1 MHYVTISFT
10 HKNTPL
16 ETREKLAF
24 NNEDKLK
31 SFYTDLNNLETIHE
45 SVIVSTCN
53 RVEFVISTKDI
64 KIDIVILKM
73 LHDLSGVDLELLKSS
88 ADIYTDGS
96 AIAHLFSVVSS
107 LDSIVL
113 GETQIVGQVKD
124 AFKFSFDNKFC
135 GQKIARVMHHAFRCA
150 AEVRNSTNISKNPIS
165 ISSVAVSKA
174 KEIFDGNLGGYS
186 AVIVGAGEMATLAAK
201 HLATAGVNLIIVNRN
216 MEKSYK
222 LAEQIENVT
231 VVVEPFSMLE
241 QLINSYRIV
250 FSATSAPEPV
260 IRSDMKKETSF
271 ERHWFDIAVPRDI
284 EECDCPNVNVYSVD
298 DLQDIMNQNIEMRE
312 KNSKV
317 AFEIVQR
324 FTEEFYVW
332 LQTLSVDPLIKEIRQ
347 MARECSQREVQK
359 AVKKGYID
367 KSMQEQIEKIL
378 HQSFNMFLHE
388 PTKVLKNIA
397 GQPQSD
403 TLVQSIQMFFGL
415 NSKQKKLI
423 NTYKCDYQI
432 EKDIKQKDQN

>member
-16 ETREKLAF
+16 DIREKLAF
-24 NNEDKLK
+24 NNEDKLL
-31 SFYTDLNNLETIHE
+31 SFYKILNAIETVNE

-53 RVEFVISTKDI
+53 RVEFVISTKNI
-64 KIDIVILKM
+64 KISELVLMM
-73 LHDLSGVDLELLKSS
+73 LYELSNVDLKILEES
-88 ADIYTDGS
+88 ADIYTDS
-96 AIAHLFSVVSS
+96 VAIEHLFSVVSS

-124 AFKFSFDNKFC
+124 AFKFSFDHKFC

-165 ISSVAVSKA
+165 ISSVAVAKA
-174 KEIFDGNLGGYS
+174 KEIFGGNLGGYS

-241 QLINSYRIV
+241 KLINSYRIV
-250 FSATSAPEPV
+250 FSATSAPEP
-260 IRSDMKKETSF
+260 IIKANMKKETTF
-271 ERHWFDIAVPRDI
+271 VRHWFDIAVPRDI
-284 EECDCPNVNVYSVD
+284 EDCDCEGVNIYSVD

-312 KNSKV
+312 KNSKI
-317 AFEIVQR
+317 AFKIVKK
-324 FTEEFYVW
+324 FTEEFYSW
-332 LQTLSVDPLIKEIRQ
+332 LQTLSVDPLIKEIRE
-347 MARECSQREVQK
+347 MARDCSQREVQK
-359 AVKKGYID
+359 AVKKGYISSD
-367 KSMQEQIEKIL
+367 MQEQVEKIL
-378 HQSFNMFLHE
+378 HQTFNMFLHQ
-388 PTKVLKNIA
+388 PTKVLKSGA

-403 TLVQSIQMFFGL
+403 TLVQSIQLFFGL

-432 EKDIKQKDQN
+432 EKDIKQKD

>member
-16 ETREKLAF
+16 DIREKLAF
-24 NNEDKLK
+24 NNEDKLL
-31 SFYTDLNNLETIHE
+31 SFYKILNAIETVNE

-53 RVEFVISTKDI
+53 RVEFIISTKNI
-64 KIDIVILKM
+64 KISELVLMM
-73 LHDLSGVDLELLKSS
+73 LYELSNVDLKILEKS
-88 ADIYTDGS
+88 ADIYTDS
-96 AIAHLFSVVSS
+96 VAIEHLFSVVSS

-124 AFKFSFDNKFC
+124 AFKFSFDHKFC

-165 ISSVAVSKA
+165 ISSVAVAKA
-174 KEIFDGNLGGYS
+174 KEIFGGNLGGYS

-241 QLINSYRIV
+241 KLINSYRIV
-250 FSATSAPEPV
+250 FSATSAPEP
-260 IRSDMKKETSF
+260 IIKANMKKETTF
-271 ERHWFDIAVPRDI
+271 VRHWFDIAVPRDI
-284 EECDCPNVNVYSVD
+284 EDCDCEGVNIYSVD
-298 DLQDIMNQNIEMRE
+298 DLQNIMNQNIEMRE
-312 KNSKV
+312 KNSKI
-317 AFEIVQR
+317 AFKIVKK
-324 FTEEFYVW
+324 FTEEFYSW
-332 LQTLSVDPLIKEIRQ
+332 LQTLSVDPLIKEIRE
-347 MARECSQREVQK
+347 MARDCSQREVQK
-359 AVKKGYID
+359 AVKKGYISSD
-367 KSMQEQIEKIL
+367 MQEQVEKIL
-378 HQSFNMFLHE
+378 HQTFNMFLHQ
-388 PTKVLKNIA
+388 PTKVLKSGA

-403 TLVQSIQMFFGL
+403 TLVQSIQLFFGL

-432 EKDIKQKDQN
+432 EKDIKQKD

>member
-1 MHYVTISFT
+1 MHYITISFT

-24 NNEDKLK
+24 NNQDKLT
-31 SFYTDLNNLETIHE
+31 SFYTILNDLEAVHE

-53 RVEFVISTKDI
+53 RVEFVISAEDI
-64 KIDIVILKM
+64 KISDLVLMM
-73 LHDLSGVDLELLKSS
+73 LYELSGVDLKLLKKS
-88 ADIYTDGS
+88 ADIYTDS
-96 AIAHLFSVVSS
+96 AAIHHLFSVVSS

-150 AEVRNSTNISKNPIS
+150 AEVRNTTAISKNPIS
-165 ISSVAVSKA
+165 ISSVAVAKA
-174 KEIFDGNLGGYS
+174 KDIFGGNLGGYS
-186 AVIVGAGEMATLAAK
+186 AVIVGAGEMSTLAAK
-201 HLATAGVNLIIVNRN
+201 HLANAGVNLIIVNRN

-241 QLINSYRIV
+241 QLINTYRLV
-250 FSATSAPEPV
+250 FSATSAPEP
-260 IRSDMKKETSF
+260 IIKADMKKETTF

-284 EECDCPNVNVYSVD
+284 EDCDCSGVSIYSVD

-317 AFEIVQR
+317 AFKIVAQ
-324 FTEEFYVW
+324 FTEDFYVW
-332 LQTLSVDPLIKEIRQ
+332 LQTLSVDPMIKEIRE

-367 KSMQEQIEKIL
+367 ADMQNQVEKIL
-378 HQSFNMFLHE
+378 HQTFNMFLHE
-388 PTKVLKNIA
+388 PTKVLKSGA

-403 TLVQSIQMFFGL
+403 TLVQSIQIFFGL

-432 EKDIKQKDQN
+432 EKDIKQKDQC